1 MHQTCIGKVS
11 FGEKSSV
18 FSPAAND
25 FKRGVF
31 DSAKSLIND

>member
-25 FKRGVF
+25 LNAAYLTQQ
-31 DSAKSLIND
+31 SPS